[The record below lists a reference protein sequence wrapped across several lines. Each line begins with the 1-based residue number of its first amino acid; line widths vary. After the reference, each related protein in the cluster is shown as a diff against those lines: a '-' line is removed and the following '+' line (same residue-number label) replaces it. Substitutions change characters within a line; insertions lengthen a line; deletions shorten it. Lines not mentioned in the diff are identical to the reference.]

1 MTKIRRKLYILIAIL
16 SIIVFTMSISI
27 YRGFSINPNNLQINY
42 STLSSNKIPKEMND
56 VSIVYF
62 TDLQFGKY
70 QNEERTKKVFD
81 KIKYLDPDIIIF
93 GGDLYDTSATITLET
108 NNLLTKYFTDIH
120 APLGKFA
127 ILGEKD
133 IRDESRINTVKT
145 IFSNSQFEIIK
156 DTNVHLGNQ
165 SKLGVRL
172 IGLSPNPNYKKA
184 FNGIN
189 SKEFNILL
197 SHKPDAFNN
206 PILET
211 KSISY
216 GMAGH
221 SHGTQITFP
230 IKGGYQT
237 IKGAKVINCT
247 NKKTLSF
254 PYIISSGV
262 GCTNI
267 NARLNATPSI
277 EYYLLSSK

>member
-1 MTKIRRKLYILIAIL
+1 
-16 SIIVFTMSISI
+16 
-27 YRGFSINPNNLQINY
+27 
-42 STLSSNKIPKEMND
+42 MND

-247 NKKTLSF
+247 NKKALSF